1 MNKVNIKLMI
11 LMIFIDA
18 RRCGMSDD
26 ETTLSSDSQFVK
38 VNHTYYI
45 FFSQKIH
52 VLVF

>member
-26 ETTLSSDSQFVK
+26 SQFVK